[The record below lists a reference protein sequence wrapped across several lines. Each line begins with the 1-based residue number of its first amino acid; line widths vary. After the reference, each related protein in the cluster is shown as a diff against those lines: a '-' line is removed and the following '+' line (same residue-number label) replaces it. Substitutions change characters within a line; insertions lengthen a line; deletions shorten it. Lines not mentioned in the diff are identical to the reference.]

1 MPDRSLLAGVALV
14 SVSLGACE
22 NGSRKAIRAE
32 DFGKILDASAP
43 EPPAQLLAVAREGD
57 IALRSSLVKTV
68 VGALTERKV
77 KLAEAG
83 IPVLLEVMKTV
94 DYKITDS
101 EVLCPSLEAAWWLR
115 ELTTSHGMPEYPNV
129 DAPGPLTLFESYR
142 LRPELFEQV
151 WGDCASGLHIERQN
165 FESWYAKRKG
175 KLRFW
180 DSKWEYERRFYG
192 EGDEVEFE
200 AAEGSMRYGKPR
212 PATVGK

>member
-1 MPDRSLLAGVALV
+1 MSDKPFLAGVALI
-14 SVSLGACE
+14 SVSLGACTCR
-22 NGSRKAIRAE
+22 NQKTIRAE

-43 EPPAQLLAVAREGD
+43 EPPAQLLVVAREGD
-57 IALRSSLVKTV
+57 TALRSLLVKSV

-77 KLAEAG
+77 ELAEAG

-94 DYKITDS
+94 DYKIADS
-101 EVLCPSLEAAWWLR
+101 EVVCPSLEAAWWLR
-115 ELTTSHGMPEYPNV
+115 ELTTSHGMPVYPNV
-129 DAPGPLTLFESYR
+129 DPPGALGLLESYQR
-142 LRPELFEQV
+142 KPEVFEDM
-151 WGDCASGLHIERQN
+151 WDDCARSLHGERQN
-165 FESWYAKRKG
+165 FERWYTKRKG

-212 PATVGK
+212 PPTVDE